1 MKIQYCSDLHLEYPE
16 NSLWLESN
24 PLIPKGDILLIGG
37 DTHHLGAGFKD
48 LAFWDIVSEQFEMVF
63 IIPGNHEFYTG
74 YDCSLGLEMDFELAL
89 RDNVFVLNNTSRIVG
104 GVEFIFTTL
113 WSKIEKQA
121 KAVFASM
128 YDFKQIKFHGKRLT
142 INQYNLLFESSW
154 AFLSKQISRESDHK
168 KVVLT
173 HHLPSKLCNVEKF
186 KNSPINEGFCVELT
200 EEIMASDV
208 SHWIYGHSHGNKAP
222 FQIGGTQML
231 TNQLGY
237 VAYSE
242 IDQFQRG
249 VIFEVG
255 ATLPKAFGIASP
267 LDL

>member
-1 MKIQYCSDLHLEYPE
+1 MKIQYCSDLHLEFPD
-16 NSLWLESN
+16 NRLWLKRN

-37 DTHHLGAGFKD
+37 DTHNLGAEFED
-48 LAFWDIVSEQFEMVF
+48 LAFWDIVSEQFKMVF

-74 YDCSLGLEMDFELAL
+74 YDCSLGLEMDYELAL
-89 RDNVFVLNNTSRIVG
+89 RDNVFVLNNTTRVVD

-113 WSKIEKQA
+113 WSKIETQA
-121 KAVFASM
+121 KAVLAGM
-128 YDFKQIKFHGKRLT
+128 HDFKLIKYNSKRLT
-142 INQYNLLFESSW
+142 IDQYNALFERSW
-154 AFLSKQISRESDHK
+154 SFLSDQISQKSAHK

-200 EEIMASDV
+200 EEIMASHV

-222 FQIGGTQML
+222 FQIGDTQML

-255 ATLPKAFGIASP
+255 
-267 LDL
+267 